1 MQWYGYLN
9 MGTYIRLHLWITV
22 DLLAFISYIFGHW
35 IMWYLMTKLLWS
47 SFYCLY
53 KESNN
58 MVIVYGI
65 IVSALWVAYICFRGS
80 AYRETQT
87 LREWWSGRTF
97 LWSSVQ
103 RRRDRDVKEEF
114 STAEVCLRLCKKIDC
129 VSICKTFRK
138 YFQSS

>member
-114 STAEVCLRLCKKIDC
+114 PTAEVCLRLCKKIDC